1 MRRLM
6 LDLSQTAL
14 GEAVGVS
21 FQQVQKYEI
30 GIKGRFWTRPG
41 GLPINVLTFNNK
53 CNYFYRRA
61 GECLQHPPGL
71 TQASDLID
79 DEQ

>member
-6 LDLSQTAL
+6 LDMSQTAL

-30 GIKGRFWTRPG
+30 GINRIGASRLLEIARTLQVPAAFFFDDAPG
-41 GLPINVLTFNNK
+41 QTIS
-53 CNYFYRRA
+53 R
-61 GECLQHPPGL
+61 
-71 TQASDLID
+71 SMI
-79 DEQ
+79 